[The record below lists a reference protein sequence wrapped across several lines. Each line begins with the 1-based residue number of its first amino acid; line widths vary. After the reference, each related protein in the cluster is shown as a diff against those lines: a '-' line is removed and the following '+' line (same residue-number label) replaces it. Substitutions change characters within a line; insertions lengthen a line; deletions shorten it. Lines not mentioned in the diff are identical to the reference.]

1 MGSELEVL
9 LINWTGKQFI
19 EWKGIECVMNESL
32 VVGTWGDVVMESCTT
47 GQSVLVGKHL
57 GACYNSNV
65 LGTLAY
71 TTRHGLNKGKKALT
85 PDNHRHIA
93 QVNTDATFWSAFWC
107 GCHTHS
113 KTPVWK
119 QYMFGGE
126 PRWVRFLFFP
136 FFFFVE
142 FFHRVE
148 GRQASAKAHEAV
160 DHLVSIL
167 SSREE
172 ISQSGIA
179 SFFLWIW
186 VSWTRWIEFRPWH
199 ACVWFWGGCFKDGPS
214 CIGYTRSVLSLALLC
229 SKTVVWR
236 SFFYRV

>member
-47 GQSVLVGKHL
+47 GQSVLVGKRL

-65 LGTLAY
+65 LGTLPY

-126 PRWVRFLFFP
+126 PRWVRFFFP
-136 FFFFVE
+136 FFSFLWNSFIEWKADRRAPKHMRQLTTWWV
-142 FFHRVE
+142 FCRVE
-148 GRQASAKAHEAV
+148 RKFH
-160 DHLVSIL
+160 
-167 SSREE
+167 SRESPASSFGFGYLGPGE
-172 ISQSGIA
+172 LNFDLGMHVCDFEEVVSRMVPLVLGI
-179 SFFLWIW
+179 
-186 VSWTRWIEFRPWH
+186 H
-199 ACVWFWGGCFKDGPS
+199 GP
-214 CIGYTRSVLSLALLC
+214 
-229 SKTVVWR
+229 
-236 SFFYRV
+236 F

>member
-1 MGSELEVL
+1 MVL
-9 LINWTGKQFI
+9 AII
-19 EWKGIECVMNESL
+19 VMFL
-32 VVGTWGDVVMESCTT
+32 VLYPILHATD
-47 GQSVLVGKHL
+47 
-57 GACYNSNV
+57 
-65 LGTLAY
+65 
-71 TTRHGLNKGKKALT
+71 LNKGKRHWHRTIIDTSLKSIPT
-85 PDNHRHIA
+85 PHFDQLFDA
-93 QVNTDATFWSAFWC
+93 DATP
-107 GCHTHS
+107 
-113 KTPVWK
+113 TPK
-119 QYMFGGE
+119 RQFGSNICLVVSQGE
-126 PRWVRFLFFP
+126 FGFFFP
-136 FFFFVE
+136 FFSFLWNSFIE
-142 FFHRVE
+142 ME